1 MKKTIKFW
9 TKEEDKMIAV
19 VFKKT
24 KSQSE
29 TARIL
34 ENRIN
39 RSFWSIQTRVSKL
52 FGNNKVLPKNKVL
65 GKNKVIENKGVT
77 LPTGFTFDIK
87 PNRVVMFEDH
97 VRLYF

>member
-1 MKKTIKFW
+1 MKKTLKFW

-24 KSQSE
+24 QSQSE

-34 ENRIN
+34 SKQID
-39 RSFWSIQTRVSKL
+39 RSVQSIQIRASKL
-52 FGNNKVLPKNKVL
+52 FGSTGAPRKKADKSSS
-65 GKNKVIENKGVT
+65 ITKGVT
-77 LPTGFTFDIK
+77 LPAGFTFDIK
-87 PNRVVMFEDH
+87 PNRVVMFNDH

>member
-24 KSQSE
+24 QSQSE

-34 ENRIN
+34 TKELG
-39 RSFWSIQTRVSKL
+39 RSVQSIQIRTSKL
-52 FGNNKVLPKNKVL
+52 FGTRDTYRRKANKNSSVT
-65 GKNKVIENKGVT
+65 KGVT

-87 PNRVVMFEDH
+87 PNRVVMFTDH

>member
-1 MKKTIKFW
+1 MKKTLKFW

-24 KSQSE
+24 QSQSE

-34 ENRIN
+34 TKELG
-39 RSFWSIQTRVSKL
+39 RSVQSIQIRTSKL
-52 FGNNKVLPKNKVL
+52 FGTRDTYRRKPNKSSSVT
-65 GKNKVIENKGVT
+65 KGVT
-77 LPTGFTFDIK
+77 LPAGFTFDIK
-87 PNRVVMFEDH
+87 PNRVVMFTDH

>member
-24 KSQSE
+24 QSQSE

-34 ENRIN
+34 TKELN
-39 RSFWSIQTRVSKL
+39 RSVQSIQIRTSKL
-52 FGNNKVLPKNKVL
+52 FGTRDTYKRKANKSSSVT
-65 GKNKVIENKGVT
+65 KGVT

-87 PNRVVMFEDH
+87 PNRVVMFTDH

>member
-1 MKKTIKFW
+1 MKRTIKFW
-9 TKEEDKMIAV
+9 TKEEDKMISV

-24 KSQSE
+24 ESQSE

-34 ENRIN
+34 RNRMD
-39 RSFWSIQTRVSKL
+39 RSFSSIQARASKL
-52 FGNNKVLPKNKVL
+52 FGNNKLSAKNKSV
-65 GKNKVIENKGVT
+65 ENKGVT

-87 PNRVVMFEDH
+87 PNRVVMFTDH